1 MDFKILGPLEV
12 LDGDRALA
20 LGGVRQ
26 RGLLALLLLH
36 ANEVVS
42 SDRLIAALWAEDPA
56 TEQLTTALQVAVSR
70 LRQRLEPA
78 RGSGQPSELLV
89 TRPPG
94 YVLRLS
100 RRQLDLQRFEDLAA
114 AGRKALASG
123 DPSRAAEILGRA
135 LALWRGCPLADLG
148 YESFAQAEIGRAE
161 ELRVSVLE
169 DRIAADLDLGR
180 HASLVTELRELAVD
194 ASSAGARARS
204 ADACPLPL
212 RPSGRGARGLP

>member
-42 SDRLIAALWAEDPA
+42 SDRLIAALWAEDRQPNSSN
-56 TEQLTTALQVAVSR
+56 ALQVAVSR

-135 LALWRGCPLADLG
+135 LALWRGPPLADLA
-148 YESFAQAEIGRAE
+148 YESFAQAKIGRLE
-161 ELRVSVLE
+161 ELRSRCSSTESRRTSPPV
-169 DRIAADLDLGR
+169 
-180 HASLVTELRELAVD
+180 VTRAWS
-194 ASSAGARARS
+194 ASSS
-204 ADACPLPL
+204 SLPSI
-212 RPSGRGARGLP
+212 R